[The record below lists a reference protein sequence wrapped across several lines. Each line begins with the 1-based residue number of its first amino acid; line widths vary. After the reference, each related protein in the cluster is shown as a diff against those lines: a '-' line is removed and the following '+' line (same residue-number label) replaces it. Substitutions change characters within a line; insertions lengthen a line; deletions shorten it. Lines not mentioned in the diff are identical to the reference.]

1 MINWIEIDHIDAL
14 PVRGPSLADL
24 DLNRVERHLQ
34 NARHTTTTDALTYL
48 QQQQGVIEIEGL
60 LVPTLGGLLCFAR
73 EPQRWLPQSGIALT
87 RYASTTANSQQVLDI
102 RDLRGTLFDLIDQAE
117 AYLWSQSNHGFRLES
132 GPRRIPLSQYPRTA
146 IRELIVNAVAHR
158 DYRITGSRI
167 KIEMFRNQI
176 EWVSPGGLPPGITVE
191 NILKSQYT
199 RNPVLV
205 QFLFD
210 AGYIEQRG
218 MGLDTVVNVLSKE
231 YLPYPI
237 MEDTG
242 SSFLIRIEGHG
253 AVDRLAAMGLSTPI
267 AQLYT
272 LIETA
277 GSEGISARAMAD
289 RLGMSVRTV
298 NYRLQEL
305 LKRRLVQRMGAT
317 SMTRYFI
324 SEGNE

>member
-1 MINWIEIDHIDAL
+1 
-14 PVRGPSLADL
+14 
-24 DLNRVERHLQ
+24 
-34 NARHTTTTDALTYL
+34 
-48 QQQQGVIEIEGL
+48 
-60 LVPTLGGLLCFAR
+60 
-73 EPQRWLPQSGIALT
+73 
-87 RYASTTANSQQVLDI
+87 
-102 RDLRGTLFDLIDQAE
+102 
-117 AYLWSQSNHGFRLES
+117 
-132 GPRRIPLSQYPRTA
+132 
-146 IRELIVNAVAHR
+146 LIVNAVAHR

-277 GSEGISARAMAD
+277 GSEGITARAMAE

-305 LKRRLVQRMGAT
+305 LKRRLVQRVGAT

-324 SEGNE
+324 SEGIE